1 MEEASPEAVAQS
13 LAFALLYQGRKRTRD
28 AESMMADIVAKR
40 LVEHLRMSGYRIM
53 KEPRGPGHKTP
64 PQVHTAST

>member
-1 MEEASPEAVAQS
+1 MEKANLDDVAQS

-40 LVEHLRMSGYRIM
+40 LVEHLRQSGYVVM
-53 KEPRGPGHKTP
+53 KELRGPAHSTP
-64 PQVHTAST
+64 RFKEPSA